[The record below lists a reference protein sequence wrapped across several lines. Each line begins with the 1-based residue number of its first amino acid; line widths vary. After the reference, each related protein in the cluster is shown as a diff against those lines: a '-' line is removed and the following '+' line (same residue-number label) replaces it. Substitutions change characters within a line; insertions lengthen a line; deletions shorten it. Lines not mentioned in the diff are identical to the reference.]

1 MAHLSTF
8 GMRLYS
14 INMRAFALKIN
25 AEVAFFFFFLQFR
38 NEFKCIYYDQE
49 FITCIPCKKK
59 SCNNMNLN

>member
-25 AEVAFFFFFLQFR
+25 AEVAFFFFFFAV
-38 NEFKCIYYDQE
+38 
-49 FITCIPCKKK
+49 
-59 SCNNMNLN
+59 S